1 MQILTFRVTNYRSI
15 QDSGEISA
23 SRITA
28 LLGRNESGKSNLL
41 RALTHLNPVGGMQPL
56 NDVKDFPRNRR
67 LEECSENTPVVVT
80 TWALDEHEQAQVSK
94 IWPRARPDEPIAI
107 TRFYGAKRTI
117 FISRDDLSFDT
128 EVIEKAVERIGASV
142 KAAASRVEEAA
153 VKSALE
159 TAAETFKAA
168 AASQEHAQ
176 DWATAAIAAIDTLRT
191 ELAKA
196 DEDLTDKQE
205 EVLTGLQKD
214 AQAIAGDE
222 KAHAAAQDWLMEQLP
237 LFVYFDD
244 YPEIPGHQNIPAY
257 LKRKAEGTLETADE
271 NFEKLCKVAGLNP
284 TKLQELQKSDTEQ
297 RNQLANRASAVVSAE
312 LQKRWTDR
320 KVKVR
325 FNPDGDDFQ
334 TFVSDTAH
342 TFDVDVNLN
351 ERSRGFQWFFS
362 FYTAFA
368 ADTDKGDKDTAI
380 LLLDEPGL
388 YLHAKSQGDLLTHLE
403 DDFENQIL
411 YTTHSPFMVPTRHL
425 DWVRTVNIAEADGTT
440 VTNNPSGDR
449 RTLFPLQAALGYDL
463 AQNLFLGGS
472 NLIVEGV
479 TDFWI
484 LSSVSEYLASQGRQG
499 LDESL
504 TITPAGGA
512 QKIPYMAA
520 LLASENLNVLV
531 LLDHEKDAI
540 STREDLLK
548 TKVLRENNILS
559 IADAFEEDARPKDA
573 DIEDL
578 LDAAI
583 YEKLVRDSHARE
595 IGKKKLTLND
605 RIPRLAKRM
614 EQALNSVDVEFI
626 KTRPARRFLEKMGQT
641 PEDVLTPDAIDRF
654 ERLFRAVNEKL
665 ARHLVRD
672 AKPFH

>member
-1 MQILTFRVTNYRSI
+1 MQLITFQIKNYRSI

-41 RALTHLNPVGGMQPL
+41 RALTHVNPVGGLLPL

-67 LEECSENTPVVVT
+67 LEECNDHTPVAVT
-80 TWALDEHEQAQVSK
+80 TWKLNEDEQAHISK
-94 IWPRARPDEPIAI
+94 LWPRSRPDELVTI
-107 TRFYGAKRTI
+107 TRLYGALRTI
-117 FISRDDLSFDT
+117 FIPRNNLSFDKDA
-128 EVIEKAVERIGASV
+128 IEKTVEKIGASV
-142 KAAASRVEEAA
+142 RAAASRVEDAA
-153 VKSALE
+153 AKSVLE
-159 TAAETFKAA
+159 TAAESFKDAA
-168 AASQEHAQ
+168 APQEKAQ
-176 DWATAAIAAIDTLRT
+176 DWATAAIAAVETLRT

-196 DEDLTDKQE
+196 DENLTDKQE

-214 AQAIAGDE
+214 AKAIAGDE
-222 KAHAAAQDWLMEQLP
+222 EAHAAARTWLMRQLP
-237 LFVYFDD
+237 QFVYFDD

-257 LKRKAEGTLETADE
+257 LKRKAEGNASTADE
-271 NFEKLCKVAGLNP
+271 NFEKLCKIAGLDP
-284 TKLQELQKSDTEQ
+284 ARLQELQKSDTEQ
-297 RNQLANRASAVVSAE
+297 RNQLANRASSVVSAE

-325 FNPDGDDFQ
+325 FNLDGDDLQ
-334 TFVSDTAH
+334 TFVSDTTH

-368 ADTDKGDKDTAI
+368 ADTANGDKDTAI

-425 DWVRTVNIAEADGTT
+425 DWVRTVNISEADGTK

-449 RTLFPLQAALGYDL
+449 KTLFPLQAALGYDL
-463 AQNLFLGGS
+463 AQSLFLGGN

-484 LSSVSEYLASQGRQG
+484 LSAVSEYLASQGRQS
-499 LDESL
+499 LNEAL

-531 LLDHEKDAI
+531 LLDHEKDAL
-540 STREDLLK
+540 STRDDLLK

-559 IADAFEEDARPKDA
+559 IGDAFEEDARPNDA

-578 LDAAI
+578 LDADI
-583 YEKLVRDSHARE
+583 YEKLVRDSHAPK
-595 IGKKKLTLND
+595 IGKKKLAVND

-614 EQALNSVDVEFI
+614 EQALKGVDVEFS
-626 KTRPARRFLEKMGQT
+626 KTRPARLFLEKMGQS
-641 PEDVLTPDAIDRF
+641 PGEVLTPDTLDRF
-654 ERLFRAVNEKL
+654 ERLIVVINEKL
-665 ARHLVRD
+665 ARHIARD
-672 AKPFH
+672 AGTFQ

>member
-1 MQILTFRVTNYRSI
+1 MQLSTFRIKNYRSI
-15 QDSGEISA
+15 QDSGEIST

-41 RALTHLNPVGGMQPL
+41 RALTHVNPVGGLQPL
-56 NDVKDFPRNRR
+56 NAVKDFPRNRR
-67 LEECSENTPVVVT
+67 LEECSENTLVAVT
-80 TWALDEHEQAQVSK
+80 KWTLDEREQAHISML
-94 IWPRARPDEPIAI
+94 WPRARPKEPITI
-107 TRFYGAKRTI
+107 IRLYGAKRTI
-117 FISRDDLSFDT
+117 AIPSDDLLFDT
-128 EVIEKAVERIGASV
+128 DAIERAVGKIGASV
-142 KAAASRVEEAA
+142 KAAASRVQDAA
-153 VKSALE
+153 GKSALE
-159 TAAETFKAA
+159 IAADTFR
-168 AASQEHAQ
+168 AASLPQEDPQ
-176 DWATAAIAAIDTLRT
+176 VWATAALAAIDTLQT

-196 DEDLTDKQE
+196 DEELTDKQE
-205 EVLTGLQKD
+205 EVLTNLHKD

-222 KAHAAAQDWLMEQLP
+222 KAHEAARAWLMEQLP

-244 YPEIPGHQNIPAY
+244 YPELPGHQNIPAY
-257 LKRKAEGTLETADE
+257 LKRKTEGTATAADE
-271 NFEKLCKVAGLNP
+271 NFEKLCKVAGLDP
-284 TKLQELQKSDTEQ
+284 TRLHELQKSDTEQ
-297 RNQLANRASAVVSAE
+297 RNQLANRASSVVSAE

-320 KVKVR
+320 TVKVR
-325 FNPDGDDFQ
+325 FNLDGDDLQ

-362 FYTAFA
+362 FYTAFS
-368 ADTDKGDKDTAI
+368 ADTHNGDKDTAI

-403 DDFENQIL
+403 NDFENQII
-411 YTTHSPFMVPTRHL
+411 YTTHSPFMVPTKHL
-425 DWVRTVNIAEADGTT
+425 DWVRTVNIAEVDGTT
-440 VTNNPSGDR
+440 VTNNPSGDSK
-449 RTLFPLQAALGYDL
+449 TLFPLQAALGYDL
-463 AQNLFLGGS
+463 VQSLFLGGS

-484 LSSVSEYLASQGRQG
+484 LSAVSEYLASQGRTS
-499 LDESL
+499 LSASL

-540 STREDLLK
+540 STRQDLLK
-548 TKVLRENNILS
+548 TKILRDHNILS
-559 IADAFEEDARPKDA
+559 IGDAFEDGARPKDA

-583 YEKLVRDSHARE
+583 YEQLVRESHARE
-595 IGKKKLTLND
+595 IGEKKFTVND

-614 EQALNSVDVEFI
+614 EEALQSIDFTFN
-626 KTRPARRFLEKMGQT
+626 KTRPARLFLEKMGQS
-641 PEDVLTPDAIDRF
+641 PGEVLTPDTLDRF
-654 ERLFRAVNEKL
+654 ERLIAKINEKL
-665 ARHLVRD
+665 ARHIARD
-672 AKPFH
+672 AGTFQ

>member
-1 MQILTFRVTNYRSI
+1 MQLSTFRIMNYRSI

-23 SRITA
+23 FRITA

-41 RALTHLNPVGGMQPL
+41 RALTHVNPVGGLQPL
-56 NDVKDFPRNRR
+56 NGVKDFPRNRR
-67 LEECSENTPVVVT
+67 LEQCSEDTPVAVT
-80 TWALDEHEQAQVSK
+80 TWILDKHEQDHISK
-94 IWPRARPDEPIAI
+94 IWPCARPSEPIKI

-117 FISRDDLSFDT
+117 FVPRDDLPFEKDA
-128 EVIEKAVERIGASV
+128 IEKAVQKIGASV
-142 KAAASRVEEAA
+142 KAAATRVEDAAAKSVLEAA
-153 VKSALE
+153 AD
-159 TAAETFKAA
+159 TFKAA
-168 AASQEHAQ
+168 AAPQEDPQA
-176 DWATAAIAAIDTLRT
+176 WATAALAAIDILQT

-196 DEDLTDKQE
+196 DEEFTDKQE
-205 EVLTGLQKD
+205 EVLTSLRKN

-222 KAHAAAQDWLMEQLP
+222 KAHATARSWLMEHLP

-257 LKRKAEGTLETADE
+257 LKRKAEGTANTADE
-271 NFEKLCKVAGLNP
+271 NFEKLCKVAGLDP
-284 TKLQELQKSDTEQ
+284 TRLQEIQKSDTEQ
-297 RNQLANRASAVVSAE
+297 RNQLANRASSVVSGE

-325 FNPDGDDFQ
+325 FNLDGDDLH
-334 TFVSDTAH
+334 TFVSDTAKS
-342 TFDVDVNLN
+342 FDVDVNLN

-368 ADTDKGDKDTAI
+368 ADTDNGDKDTAI

-388 YLHAKSQGDLLTHLE
+388 YLHAKSQGDLLIHLE
-403 DDFENQIL
+403 DDFDNQIL
-411 YTTHSPFMVPTRHL
+411 YTTHSPFMVPTKHL
-425 DWVRTVNIAEADGTT
+425 DWVRTVNIAETDGTT

-449 RTLFPLQAALGYDL
+449 KTLFPLQAALGYDL
-463 AQNLFLGGS
+463 AQSLFVGGS

-484 LSSVSEYLASQGRQG
+484 LSAVSEYLASQGRQS

-531 LLDHEKDAI
+531 LLDHEKDAL

-559 IADAFEEDARPKDA
+559 IGDAFEEDVRPKDA

-578 LDAAI
+578 LDALI
-583 YEKLVRDSHARE
+583 YEKLVRDSHAPE
-595 IGKKKLTLND
+595 IGKKKLTVND

-614 EQALNSVDVEFI
+614 EQALKGVDVEFS
-626 KTRPARRFLEKMGQT
+626 KTRPARLFLEKIGQS
-641 PEDVLTPDAIDRF
+641 PADVLTPDALARF
-654 ERLFRAVNEKL
+654 ERLIVAINEKL
-665 ARHLVRD
+665 ARHIARD
-672 AKPFH
+672 ARAFQ

>member
-1 MQILTFRVTNYRSI
+1 MRLSTFRIKNYRSI

-41 RALTHLNPVGGMQPL
+41 RALTHVNPVGGLQPL
-56 NDVKDFPRNRR
+56 NGVKDFPRNRR
-67 LEECSENTPVVVT
+67 LEECSEHTPVAVT
-80 TWALDEHEQAQVSK
+80 TWALNEHEQAHISK
-94 IWPRARPDEPIAI
+94 LWPRARPDEPITI
-107 TRFYGAKRTI
+107 ERFYGAKRTI
-117 FISRDDLSFDT
+117 FIPRDDLSFDT
-128 EVIEKAVERIGASV
+128 AAIEKAVEKIGASV
-142 KAAASRVEEAA
+142 KAAASRVEDAA
-153 VKSALE
+153 AKLGLE
-159 TAAETFKAA
+159 TAADTFKAA
-168 AASQEHAQ
+168 ASPQKDAQ
-176 DWATAAIAAIDTLRT
+176 GWATAAIAAIETLRT

-205 EVLTGLQKD
+205 EVLTGLQKG

-222 KAHAAAQDWLMEQLP
+222 KAHAAARTWLMEQLP

-244 YPEIPGHQNIPAY
+244 YPEIPGHQSIPAF
-257 LKRKAEGTLETADE
+257 LKRKAEGAMEKGE
-271 NFEKLCKVAGLNP
+271 VNFEKLCKVAGLDP
-284 TKLQELQKSDTEQ
+284 SKLQELQKSDTEQ
-297 RNQLANRASAVVSAE
+297 RNQLANRASAVVSGE

-325 FNPDGDDFQ
+325 FNLDGDDLQ

-342 TFDVDVNLN
+342 TFDVDVNLS
-351 ERSRGFQWFFS
+351 ERSRGFQWFFG

-368 ADTDKGDKDTAI
+368 ADTDNGDKDKAI

-449 RTLFPLQAALGYDL
+449 KTLFPLQAALGYDL
-463 AQNLFLGGS
+463 AQSLFIGGS

-484 LSSVSEYLASQGRQG
+484 LSAVSEYLASQGRKS

-559 IADAFEEDARPKDA
+559 IGDAFEEDARPKDA

-578 LDAAI
+578 LDADV
-583 YEKLVRDSHARE
+583 YEKLVRDSHAPE
-595 IGKKKLTLND
+595 IGKKKLTVND

-614 EQALNSVDVEFI
+614 EQALKGVDVEFS
-626 KTRPARRFLEKMGQT
+626 KTRPARLFLEKMGQA
-641 PEDVLTPDAIDRF
+641 PADVLTPDALDRF
-654 ERLFRAVNEKL
+654 ERLIVTINEKL
-665 ARHLVRD
+665 ARHIARD
-672 AKPFH
+672 AGTFQ

>member
-1 MQILTFRVTNYRSI
+1 MQ
-15 QDSGEISA
+15 
-23 SRITA
+23 
-28 LLGRNESGKSNLL
+28 K
-41 RALTHLNPVGGMQPL
+41 
-56 NDVKDFPRNRR
+56 
-67 LEECSENTPVVVT
+67 
-80 TWALDEHEQAQVSK
+80 
-94 IWPRARPDEPIAI
+94 
-107 TRFYGAKRTI
+107 
-117 FISRDDLSFDT
+117 
-128 EVIEKAVERIGASV
+128 IGASV
-142 KAAASRVEEAA
+142 KAAATRVEDAAAKSVLEAA
-153 VKSALE
+153 AD
-159 TAAETFKAA
+159 TFKAA
-168 AASQEHAQ
+168 AAPQEDPQA
-176 DWATAAIAAIDTLRT
+176 WATAALAAIDILQT

-196 DEDLTDKQE
+196 DEEFTDKQE
-205 EVLTGLQKD
+205 EVLTSLRKN

-222 KAHAAAQDWLMEQLP
+222 KAHATARSWLMEHLP

-257 LKRKAEGTLETADE
+257 LKRKAEGTANTADE
-271 NFEKLCKVAGLNP
+271 NFEKLCKVAGLDP
-284 TKLQELQKSDTEQ
+284 TRLQEIQKSDTEQ
-297 RNQLANRASAVVSAE
+297 RNQLANRASSVVSGE

-325 FNPDGDDFQ
+325 FNLDGDDLH
-334 TFVSDTAH
+334 TFVSDTAKS
-342 TFDVDVNLN
+342 FDVDVNLN

-368 ADTDKGDKDTAI
+368 ADTDNGDKDTAI

-388 YLHAKSQGDLLTHLE
+388 YLHAKSQGDLLIHLE
-403 DDFENQIL
+403 DDFDNQIL
-411 YTTHSPFMVPTRHL
+411 YTTHSPFMVPTKHL
-425 DWVRTVNIAEADGTT
+425 DWVRTVNIAETDGTT

-449 RTLFPLQAALGYDL
+449 KTLFPLQAALGYDL
-463 AQNLFLGGS
+463 AQSLFVGGS

-484 LSSVSEYLASQGRQG
+484 LSAVSEYLASQGRQS

-531 LLDHEKDAI
+531 LLDHEKDAL

-559 IADAFEEDARPKDA
+559 IGDAFEEDVRPKDA

-578 LDAAI
+578 LDALI
-583 YEKLVRDSHARE
+583 YEKLVRDSHAPE
-595 IGKKKLTLND
+595 IGKKKLTVND

-614 EQALNSVDVEFI
+614 EQALKGVDVEFS
-626 KTRPARRFLEKMGQT
+626 KTRPARLFLEKIGQS
-641 PEDVLTPDAIDRF
+641 PADVLTPDALARF
-654 ERLFRAVNEKL
+654 ERLIVAINEKL
-665 ARHLVRD
+665 ARHIARD
-672 AKPFH
+672 ARAFQ

>member
-1 MQILTFRVTNYRSI
+1 MQLSTFRITNYRSI

-41 RALTHLNPVGGMQPL
+41 RALAHVNPVGGLQPL

-67 LEECSENTPVVVT
+67 LEECCEHTPVAIT
-80 TWALDEHEQAQVSK
+80 TWALDEQERAQVSK
-94 IWPRARPDEPIAI
+94 LWPRSRPDEPIKI
-107 TRFYGAKRTI
+107 TRVYGANRTM
-117 FISRDDLSFDT
+117 FIPHDDLPFDT
-128 EVIEKAVERIGASV
+128 DAIEKAVEKIGASV
-142 KAAASRVEEAA
+142 KATASKVEDAAAKSVLEAA
-153 VKSALE
+153 ADTFK
-159 TAAETFKAA
+159 TAAAP
-168 AASQEHAQ
+168 QEDAQ
-176 DWATAAIAAIDTLRT
+176 NWATATIAAIETLRT

-196 DEDLTDKQE
+196 DEELTDKQE

-214 AQAIAGDE
+214 AKAIAGDE
-222 KAHAAAQDWLMEQLP
+222 EAHAAARAWLMKQLP

-257 LKRKAEGTLETADE
+257 LKRKAEGTTKTSDE
-271 NFEKLCKVAGLNP
+271 NFEKLCKVAGLDP
-284 TKLQELQKSDTEQ
+284 ARLQEIQIDDTEQ
-297 RNQLANRASAVVSAE
+297 RNQLANRASSVMSAE

-325 FNPDGDDFQ
+325 FNLDGNDLH
-334 TFVSDTAH
+334 TFVSDTAKS
-342 TFDVDVNLN
+342 FDVDVNLN

-368 ADTDKGDKDTAI
+368 ADTDNGDKDTAI

-425 DWVRTVNIAEADGTT
+425 DWVRTVSIAEADGTT

-449 RTLFPLQAALGYDL
+449 KTLFPLQAALGYDL
-463 AQNLFLGGS
+463 AQSLFLGGS

-484 LSSVSEYLASQGRQG
+484 LSAVSEYLASQGRQS
-499 LDESL
+499 LNEAL

-531 LLDHEKDAI
+531 LLDHEKDAL

-559 IADAFEEDARPKDA
+559 IGDAFETDARPKDA

-578 LDAAI
+578 LDADV
-583 YEKLVRDSHARE
+583 YENLVRDSHASE
-595 IGKKKLTLND
+595 IGKKKLTVND

-614 EQALNSVDVEFI
+614 EQALKEADLEFS
-626 KTRPARRFLEKMGQT
+626 KTRPARLFLEKMGQS
-641 PEDVLTPDAIDRF
+641 PKEVLTSASLDRF
-654 ERLFRAVNEKL
+654 ERLICAINAKL
-665 ARHLVRD
+665 AQHIARD
-672 AKPFH
+672 AEAFR

>member
-1 MQILTFRVTNYRSI
+1 MQLSTFRIKNYRSI

-41 RALTHLNPVGGMQPL
+41 RALTHVNPIGGLQPL

-67 LEECSENTPVVVT
+67 LEECSEHTPVAVT
-80 TWALDEHEQAQVSK
+80 TWVLDEYEQAHISK
-94 IWPRARPDEPIAI
+94 LWPRARPDEPITI
-107 TRFYGAKRTI
+107 QRFYGAKRTI
-117 FISRDDLSFDT
+117 FIPRNDLSFDPAA
-128 EVIEKAVERIGASV
+128 IEKAVEKIGASV
-142 KAAASRVEEAA
+142 KAAASRVEDAA
-153 VKSALE
+153 AKLTLE
-159 TAAETFKAA
+159 TAADTFKTAA
-168 AASQEHAQ
+168 APQEDAQ
-176 DWATAAIAAIDTLRT
+176 NWATAAIAAIDTLRT

-196 DEDLTDKQE
+196 DEDLTDKQQ

-222 KAHAAAQDWLMEQLP
+222 KAHDAARTWLMGQLP

-244 YPEIPGHQNIPAY
+244 YPEIPGHQSIPVF
-257 LKRKAEGTLETADE
+257 LKRKAEGAMEKGE
-271 NFEKLCKVAGLNP
+271 VNFEKLCKVAGLDP
-284 TKLQELQKSDTEQ
+284 SKLQELQKSDTEQ
-297 RNQLANRASAVVSAE
+297 RNQLANRASAVVSGE

-325 FNPDGDDFQ
+325 FNLDGDDLQ

-342 TFDVDVNLN
+342 TFDVDVNLS
-351 ERSRGFQWFFS
+351 ERSRGFQWFFG

-368 ADTDKGDKDTAI
+368 ADTDNGDKDKAI

-403 DDFENQIL
+403 NDFENQIL

-425 DWVRTVNIAEADGTT
+425 DWVRTVNISEADGTT

-449 RTLFPLQAALGYDL
+449 KTLFPLQAALGYDL
-463 AQNLFLGGS
+463 AQSLFLGGS

-484 LSSVSEYLASQGRQG
+484 LSAVSEYLASQGRKS

-559 IADAFEEDARPKDA
+559 IGDAFEEHARPKDA

-578 LDAAI
+578 LDADV
-583 YEKLVRDSHARE
+583 YEKLVRDSHAPE
-595 IGKKKLTLND
+595 IGKKQLTVND

-614 EQALNSVDVEFI
+614 EQALKGVDVEFS
-626 KTRPARRFLEKMGQT
+626 KTRPARLFLEKMGQS
-641 PEDVLTPDAIDRF
+641 PADVLTPDALDRF
-654 ERLFRAVNEKL
+654 ERLIVTINEKL
-665 ARHLVRD
+665 ARHIARD
-672 AKPFH
+672 AGTFH

>member
-1 MQILTFRVTNYRSI
+1 MLLSTFRIKNYRSI

-41 RALTHLNPVGGMQPL
+41 RALTHVNPVGGLQPL

-67 LEECSENTPVVVT
+67 LEECSEDTPVAVT
-80 TWALDEHEQAQVSK
+80 TWALDEHEQAHISK
-94 IWPRARPDEPIAI
+94 LWPRARPDEPIKI
-107 TRFYGAKRTI
+107 TRLYGAKRTI
-117 FISRDDLSFDT
+117 FIPRDDLPFDT
-128 EVIEKAVERIGASV
+128 DAIETAVEKIGASV
-142 KAAASRVEEAA
+142 KAAASKVEDAA
-153 VKSALE
+153 AKSALE
-159 TAAETFKAA
+159 TAADTFKTAA
-168 AASQEHAQ
+168 APQENAQ
-176 DWATAAIAAIDTLRT
+176 DWATAAIAAIETLRT

-205 EVLTGLQKD
+205 AVLTGLQRD

-222 KAHAAAQDWLMEQLP
+222 KAHAAARTWLMEQLP

-244 YPEIPGHQNIPAY
+244 YPEIPGHQSVPVF
-257 LKRKAEGTLETADE
+257 LKRKAEGAMEKGE
-271 NFEKLCKVAGLNP
+271 VNFEKLCKVAGLDP
-284 TKLQELQKSDTEQ
+284 SKLQELQKSDTEQ
-297 RNQLANRASAVVSAE
+297 RNQLANRASAVVSGE

-325 FNPDGDDFQ
+325 FNLDGDDLQ

-342 TFDVDVNLN
+342 TFDVDVNLS
-351 ERSRGFQWFFS
+351 ERSRGFQWFFG

-368 ADTDKGDKDTAI
+368 ADTDNGDKDTAI

-388 YLHAKSQGDLLTHLE
+388 YLHAKSQADLLTHLE
-403 DDFENQIL
+403 DDFENQIF

-425 DWVRTVNIAEADGTT
+425 DWVRTVNISEAEGTT

-449 RTLFPLQAALGYDL
+449 KTLFPLQAALGYDL
-463 AQNLFLGGS
+463 AQSLFLGGS

-484 LSSVSEYLASQGRQG
+484 LSAVSEYLASQGRKS

-559 IADAFEEDARPKDA
+559 IGDAFEEDARPKDA

-583 YEKLVRDSHARE
+583 YEKLVRDSHAPE
-595 IGKKKLTLND
+595 IGHKKLTVND

-614 EQALNSVDVEFI
+614 EQALKGVDVEFS
-626 KTRPARRFLEKMGQT
+626 KTRPARLFLEKMGQS
-641 PEDVLTPDAIDRF
+641 PADVLTPDALDRF
-654 ERLFRAVNEKL
+654 ERLIVTINEKL
-665 ARHLVRD
+665 ARHVARD
-672 AKPFH
+672 AGTFQ

>member
-1 MQILTFRVTNYRSI
+1 MQLSTLRVKNYRSI
-15 QDSGEISA
+15 HDSGEVSA

-41 RALTHLNPVGGMQPL
+41 RALTHVNPVGGLEPL
-56 NDVKDFPRNRR
+56 NSVKDFPRSRR
-67 LEECSENTPVVVT
+67 LEECSEDTLVAAT
-80 TWALDEHEQAQVSK
+80 TWALDKHEQSHVSK
-94 IWPRARPDEPIAI
+94 LWPRARPDKPITI
-107 TRFYGAKRTI
+107 RRFYGAKRTM
-117 FISRDDLSFDT
+117 FIPCDDLSFDAAA
-128 EVIEKAVERIGASV
+128 IEKTVQKISASV
-142 KAAASRVEEAA
+142 KAAASRVEDAA
-153 VKSALE
+153 AKSALE
-159 TAAETFKAA
+159 TAADTFEAA
-168 AASQEHAQ
+168 AAPQEDAQ
-176 DWATAAIAAIDTLRT
+176 VWATAAIAAINTLRT

-205 EVLTGLQKD
+205 VVLTGLQKD
-214 AQAIAGDE
+214 SHAIAGDE
-222 KAHAAAQDWLMEQLP
+222 KAHAAARTWLMEQLP

-244 YPEIPGHQNIPAY
+244 YPEIPGHQNIPAF
-257 LKRKAEGTLETADE
+257 LKRKAEGTLKPADE

-297 RNQLANRASAVVSAE
+297 RNQLANRASSVVSAE

-320 KVKVR
+320 TVKVR
-325 FNPDGDDFQ
+325 FNLDGDDLQ

-368 ADTDKGDKDTAI
+368 ADTDNGDKDRAI

-425 DWVRTVNIAEADGTT
+425 DWVRTVNIAEAGGTT

-449 RTLFPLQAALGYDL
+449 KTLFPLQAALGYDL
-463 AQNLFLGGS
+463 AQSLFLGGS

-484 LSSVSEYLASQGRQG
+484 LSAMSEYLASQSRQS
-499 LDESL
+499 LDDSL

-540 STREDLLK
+540 STREDLLN
-548 TKVLRENNILS
+548 TKVLREHNILT
-559 IADAFEEDARPKDA
+559 IGDAFEESAQPKDA

-578 LDAAI
+578 LDASI
-583 YEKLVRDSHARE
+583 YEKLVRDSHAPE
-595 IGKKKLTLND
+595 IGKEEFAVND

-614 EQALNSVDVEFI
+614 EKALKGVNVEFS
-626 KTRPARRFLEKMGQT
+626 KTRPARLFLEKMGQS
-641 PEDVLTPDAIDRF
+641 PAEVLTLDTLDRF
-654 ERLFRAVNEKL
+654 ERLIVAINKQL
-665 ARHLVRD
+665 AHHIARD
-672 AKPFH
+672 ASAFQ

>member
-1 MQILTFRVTNYRSI
+1 M
-15 QDSGEISA
+15 
-23 SRITA
+23 
-28 LLGRNESGKSNLL
+28 
-41 RALTHLNPVGGMQPL
+41 
-56 NDVKDFPRNRR
+56 
-67 LEECSENTPVVVT
+67 
-80 TWALDEHEQAQVSK
+80 EH
-94 IWPRARPDEPIAI
+94 
-107 TRFYGAKRTI
+107 
-117 FISRDDLSFDT
+117 
-128 EVIEKAVERIGASV
+128 
-142 KAAASRVEEAA
+142 
-153 VKSALE
+153 
-159 TAAETFKAA
+159 
-168 AASQEHAQ
+168 
-176 DWATAAIAAIDTLRT
+176 
-191 ELAKA
+191 
-196 DEDLTDKQE
+196 
-205 EVLTGLQKD
+205 
-214 AQAIAGDE
+214 
-222 KAHAAAQDWLMEQLP
+222 LP

-244 YPEIPGHQNIPAY
+244 YPEIPGHQNIPAF
-257 LKRKAEGTLETADE
+257 LQRKAEGTLKPADE

-297 RNQLANRASAVVSAE
+297 RNQLANRASSVVSAE

-325 FNPDGDDFQ
+325 FNLDGDDLQ

-368 ADTDKGDKDTAI
+368 ADTENGDKDTAI

-411 YTTHSPFMVPTRHL
+411 YTTHSPFMVPTKHL

-449 RTLFPLQAALGYDL
+449 KTLFPLQAALGYDL
-463 AQNLFLGGS
+463 AQSLFLGGS

-484 LSSVSEYLASQGRQG
+484 LSAVSEYLTSQGRQG

-540 STREDLLK
+540 STREDLVK
-548 TKVLRENNILS
+548 TKVLREHNILS
-559 IADAFEEDARPKDA
+559 IGDAFEDGARPKDA

-578 LDAAI
+578 LDADI
-583 YEKLVRDSHARE
+583 YEKLVRDSHAPE
-595 IGKKKLTLND
+595 IRKKKLTVND

-614 EQALNSVDVEFI
+614 EQALKGVDVEFS
-626 KTRPARRFLEKMGQT
+626 KTRPARLFLEKMGQS
-641 PEDVLTPDAIDRF
+641 PAEVLTSDALDRF
-654 ERLFRAVNEKL
+654 ERLIVEINEKL
-665 ARHLVRD
+665 ARHLARD
-672 AKPFH
+672 AGAFQ

>member
-1 MQILTFRVTNYRSI
+1 MQLSTFQIMNYRSI

-41 RALTHLNPVGGMQPL
+41 RALTHVNPVVGLQPL
-56 NDVKDFPRNRR
+56 NGVKDFPRNRR
-67 LEECSENTPVVVT
+67 LEECSEHTPVAVT
-80 TWALDEHEQAQVSK
+80 TWALNEHEQAHISK
-94 IWPRARPDEPIAI
+94 LWPRARPDEPITI
-107 TRFYGAKRTI
+107 KRFYGAKRTI
-117 FISRDDLSFDT
+117 FIPRDDLSFDT
-128 EVIEKAVERIGASV
+128 VAIEKTVEKIGASV
-142 KAAASRVEEAA
+142 KAAACSVEDAA
-153 VKSALE
+153 AKLALE
-159 TAAETFKAA
+159 TAADTFKTAA
-168 AASQEHAQ
+168 APQEHAQ

-205 EVLTGLQKD
+205 EVLTGLQKG

-222 KAHAAAQDWLMEQLP
+222 KAHAAAQTWLMEQLP

-244 YPEIPGHQNIPAY
+244 YPEIPGHQSIPVF
-257 LKRKAEGTLETADE
+257 LKRKAEGAMEKGE
-271 NFEKLCKVAGLNP
+271 VNFEKLCKVAGLDP
-284 TKLQELQKSDTEQ
+284 SKLQGLQKSDTEQ
-297 RNQLANRASAVVSAE
+297 RNQLANRASAVVSGE

-325 FNPDGDDFQ
+325 FNLDGDDLQ

-342 TFDVDVNLN
+342 TFDVDVNLS
-351 ERSRGFQWFFS
+351 ERSRGFQWFFG

-368 ADTDKGDKDTAI
+368 ADTDNGDKDTAI

-403 DDFENQIL
+403 NDFENQIL

-425 DWVRTVNIAEADGTT
+425 DWVRTVNISEADGTT

-449 RTLFPLQAALGYDL
+449 KTLFPLQAALGYDL
-463 AQNLFLGGS
+463 AQSLFLGGS

-484 LSSVSEYLASQGRQG
+484 LSAVSEYLASQGRKS

-559 IADAFEEDARPKDA
+559 IGDAFEEHARPKDA

-578 LDAAI
+578 LDADV
-583 YEKLVRDSHARE
+583 YEKLVRDSHAPE
-595 IGKKKLTLND
+595 IGKKKLTVND

-614 EQALNSVDVEFI
+614 EQALKGVDVEFS
-626 KTRPARRFLEKMGQT
+626 KTRPARLFLEKMGQS
-641 PEDVLTPDAIDRF
+641 PADVLTPDALNRF
-654 ERLFRAVNEKL
+654 ERLIVTINEKL
-665 ARHLVRD
+665 ARHIARD
-672 AKPFH
+672 AGTFQ

>member
-1 MQILTFRVTNYRSI
+1 MQLSTFRITNYRSI

-41 RALTHLNPVGGMQPL
+41 RALTHVKPAGGLKPL

-67 LEECSENTPVVVT
+67 LEECSEHTIVAET
-80 TWALDEHEQAQVSK
+80 AWLLDEREQPQISK
-94 IWPRARPDEPIAI
+94 LWPRARSADPIMV
-107 TRFYGAKRTI
+107 TRHYGAHRTI
-117 FISRDDLSFDT
+117 EIPHDALPFDT
-128 EVIEKAVERIGASV
+128 DTIENAVQKIGAGV
-142 KAAASRVEEAA
+142 KAAAAKVEDAEAKAALEAA
-153 VKSALE
+153 AD
-159 TAAETFKAA
+159 AFKAA
-168 AASQEHAQ
+168 AAPQEESQA
-176 DWATAAIAAIDTLRT
+176 WATAAIVAIETLWT

-196 DEDLTDKQE
+196 DQDLTDKQE
-205 EVLTGLQKD
+205 DVLTSLQKD
-214 AQAIAGDE
+214 AQAISGDKE
-222 KAHAAAQDWLMEQLP
+222 AQAKAKSWVEQNLP
-237 LFVYFDD
+237 VFVYFDD

-257 LKRKAEGTLETADE
+257 LKRKADGTTKTSDE

-297 RNQLANRASAVVSAE
+297 RNQLANRASSVVSAE

-320 KVKVR
+320 TVKVR
-325 FNPDGDDFQ
+325 FNLDGDDLQ
-334 TFVSDTAH
+334 TFVSDTAKS
-342 TFDVDVNLN
+342 FDVDVNLN

-368 ADTDKGDKDTAI
+368 ADTDNGDKDTAI

-411 YTTHSPFMVPTRHL
+411 YTTHSPFMVPTKHL

-449 RTLFPLQAALGYDL
+449 KTLFPLQAALGYDL
-463 AQNLFLGGS
+463 AQSLFLGGS

-479 TDFWI
+479 TDFWF
-484 LSSVSEYLASQGRQG
+484 LSAVSEYLASQGRQS

-531 LLDHEKDAI
+531 LLDHEKDAM
-540 STREDLLK
+540 STKQDLLK

-559 IADAFEEDARPKDA
+559 IGDAFEDDARPKDA

-583 YEKLVRDSHARE
+583 YEKLVRDSHAAE
-595 IGKKKLTLND
+595 IGKNKLTVND
-605 RIPRLAKRM
+605 RIPRLTKRM
-614 EQALNSVDVEFI
+614 EQALKGVDVEFS
-626 KTRPARRFLEKMGQT
+626 KTRPARLFLEKMGQS
-641 PEDVLTPDAIDRF
+641 PAEVLTPDALDRF
-654 ERLFRAVNEKL
+654 ERLIVAINEKL
-665 ARHLVRD
+665 ARHIARD
-672 AKPFH
+672 AEAFQ

>member
-1 MQILTFRVTNYRSI
+1 MQLSTFRIKNYRSI

-41 RALTHLNPVGGMQPL
+41 RALTHVNPVGGLQPL
-56 NDVKDFPRNRR
+56 NGVKDFPRNRR
-67 LEECSENTPVVVT
+67 LEECSEDTPVAVT
-80 TWALDEHEQAQVSK
+80 TWALNKHEQAHISK
-94 IWPRARPDEPIAI
+94 LWTRARPDEPITI
-107 TRFYGAKRTI
+107 ERFYGGERTI
-117 FISRDDLSFDT
+117 FIPRDDLSFDT
-128 EVIEKAVERIGASV
+128 AAIEKAVEKIGASV
-142 KAAASRVEEAA
+142 KAAASRVEDAA
-153 VKSALE
+153 AKLTLE
-159 TAAETFKAA
+159 TAADTFKTAA
-168 AASQEHAQ
+168 APQEDAQ
-176 DWATAAIAAIDTLRT
+176 NWATAAIAAIETLRT

-222 KAHAAAQDWLMEQLP
+222 KAHDAARNWLMGQLP

-244 YPEIPGHQNIPAY
+244 YPEIPGHQSIPVF
-257 LKRKAEGTLETADE
+257 LKRKAEGAMEKGE
-271 NFEKLCKVAGLNP
+271 VNFEKLCKVAGLDP
-284 TKLQELQKSDTEQ
+284 SKLQELQKSDTEQ
-297 RNQLANRASAVVSAE
+297 RNQLANRASAVVSGE

-325 FNPDGDDFQ
+325 FNLDGDDLQ

-342 TFDVDVNLN
+342 TFDVDVNLS
-351 ERSRGFQWFFS
+351 ERSRGFQWFFG

-368 ADTDKGDKDTAI
+368 ADTDNGDKDTAI

-403 DDFENQIL
+403 NDFENQIL

-425 DWVRTVNIAEADGTT
+425 HWVRTVNISEADGTT

-449 RTLFPLQAALGYDL
+449 KTLFPLQAALGYDL
-463 AQNLFLGGS
+463 AQSLFLGGS

-484 LSSVSEYLASQGRQG
+484 LSAVSEYLASQGRKS

-531 LLDHEKDAI
+531 LLNHEKDAI

-559 IADAFEEDARPKDA
+559 IADAFEEHARPKDA

-578 LDAAI
+578 LDADV
-583 YEKLVRDSHARE
+583 YEKLVRDSHAPE
-595 IGKKKLTLND
+595 IGKKQLTVND

-614 EQALNSVDVEFI
+614 EQALKGVDVEFS
-626 KTRPARRFLEKMGQT
+626 KTRPARLFLEKMGQS
-641 PEDVLTPDAIDRF
+641 PADVLTPDALDRF
-654 ERLFRAVNEKL
+654 ERLIVTINEKL
-665 ARHLVRD
+665 ARHIARD
-672 AKPFH
+672 ADTFH